1 MILRCATSNPGKL
14 REFRM
19 AAEHWGFSGMDIEPL
34 EDLKAIPPP
43 DETGET
49 FEANAEA
56 KALYYSRFTP
66 DPVFADDSGLAVDA
80 LNGEP
85 GVYSARYAGEG
96 ATDAANNALVRER
109 LRGHANRRGR
119 FVCVAALAQQGR
131 LLGVFRGEVEGLILD
146 EERGANGF
154 GYDPMFFYE
163 PFNCTFAELPAGR
176 KMDVSHRGAALRQLL
191 ASLTRRSPGDPS

>member
-19 AAEHWGFSGMDIEPL
+19 AAAHWGFSDLHIEPL
-34 EDLKAIPPP
+34 EDLNAIPPP

-96 ATDAANNALVRER
+96 ATTPR
-109 LRGHANRRGR
+109 
-119 FVCVAALAQQGR
+119 
-131 LLGVFRGEVEGLILD
+131 
-146 EERGANGF
+146 
-154 GYDPMFFYE
+154 
-163 PFNCTFAELPAGR
+163 T
-176 KMDVSHRGAALRQLL
+176 
-191 ASLTRRSPGDPS
+191 TR